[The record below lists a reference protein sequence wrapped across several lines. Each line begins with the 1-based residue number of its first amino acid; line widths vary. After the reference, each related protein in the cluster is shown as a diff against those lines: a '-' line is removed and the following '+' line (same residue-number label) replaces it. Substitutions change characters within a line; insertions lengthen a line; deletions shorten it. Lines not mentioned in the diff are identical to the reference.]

1 MLKQN
6 DFDAKNYMPH
16 LMIIQRLVNK
26 DNSVC
31 VRKQSLLSLKRYMKW
46 IPRKHGRKPRSC
58 GIRDELGRQ
67 PQGDH

>member
-6 DFDAKNYMPH
+6 DFDAKNHMPH
-16 LMIIQRLVNK
+16 LMIIQRLFNK

-46 IPRKHGRKPRSC
+46 IPRKQGRKPRK
-58 GIRDELGRQ
+58 RKLWD
-67 PQGDH
+67 QG